1 MSKELIVKWK
11 IKEAEL
17 PRILALL
24 PELAE
29 KTKNE
34 DGNVFYRIYQSETDS
49 GVLVLHEQYVD
60 AEAAEAHRQSDHY
73 QQIVA
78 AQIAPHLEIREVIA
92 VRKLL

>member
-11 IKEAEL
+11 IKEAEI

-24 PELAE
+24 PELAD

-34 DGNVFYRIYQSETDS
+34 DGNIFYRIYQSETDP
-49 GVLVLHEQYVD
+49 GELVLHEQYVD

-78 AQIAPHLEIREVIA
+78 AQIAPHLEQREVMA